1 MKSAG
6 IIKFDTGKIVLHP
19 KNRVAGSASY
29 ASGPHIIEQNLTNE
43 EIAIK
48 LLETLEHS
56 VDNAPKPIDW
66 KIMQK
71 KHLKAMGIKTMKMLH
86 DGSRYVSV
94 YTKDGDYHIL
104 PFINKGSRE
113 GFIGTKDHLVIPL
126 DSSVDELAK
135 ALEEA
140 FAKSS

>member
-6 IIKFDTGKIVLHP
+6 IIKFNTGKIILHP

-29 ASGPHIIEQNLTNE
+29 ASGPYIIEQNLTYE
-43 EIAIK
+43 EIAVK

-56 VDNAPKPIDW
+56 IDNAPKPIDW

-71 KHLKAMGIKTMKMLH
+71 KHLKAMGMKTMKMLY
-86 DGSRYVSV
+86 DGSKYVSV
-94 YTKDGDYHIL
+94 YTKDHNYHIL

-113 GFIGTKDHLVIPL
+113 GFIGTKDDVMASM
-126 DSSVDELAK
+126 DSSTEELAR